1 LDRKKL
7 VRIGLAASDDELAL
21 FHELFLEYG
30 ASLGF
35 ELCFQDFDRELAALP
50 GDYAPPSGALLLAR
64 EGGEAA
70 GCVAL
75 RRLEAGICEMKRLY
89 VRPAFRGK
97 GVGRKLAEAAVAEA
111 RRLGYERMRLD
122 TVPAMKEAASLYLS
136 MGFRETEPYYEN
148 PIEGATYMELTL

>member
-1 LDRKKL
+1 MTAGTIK
-7 VRIGLAASDDELAL
+7 IMTAASDEELAL
-21 FHELFLEYG
+21 SHELFLEYA

-35 ELCFQDFDRELAALP
+35 ELYFQAFDRELAALP

-64 EGGEAA
+64 EGDEPA

-97 GVGRKLAEAAVAEA
+97 GVGRKLAEAVVAEA

-122 TVPAMKEAASLYLS
+122 TVPVMKEAASLYRA
-136 MGFRETEPYYEN
+136 MGFRETEPYCEN

>member
-64 EGGEAA
+64 EGDEAA

-136 MGFRETEPYYEN
+136 TP
-148 PIEGATYMELTL
+148 